1 MKKLKCFILGL
12 TLTIGFISSGH
23 AQAPTPLKVQTGV
36 VAGGTYT
43 YTVPNPSGITWTW
56 TVMDDKGTVIDGT
69 GGEFVLEDVD
79 PTSPL
84 GYTKNIT
91 WKDQGTFYVSVV
103 AENTTTHCTNDYVI
117 QVDVSTNDYEVAY
130 NTTTTKTTYCADD
143 PNIES
148 GLEISLDLTLGSGA
162 AKKKPADVYY
172 DMTVYYKIND
182 GTTKLATLSN
192 TNKFNIDGIPVA
204 NAVTP
209 GFTTVKVTIE
219 KIVDSKGVEFSPAA
233 DELIITVNPIPA
245 TPEITFN

>member
-12 TLTIGFISSGH
+12 TLTIGFISNGH

-56 TVMDDKGTVIDGT
+56 AVMDDKGTVIDGT

-91 WKDQGTFYVSVV
+91 WNDQGTFYVSVV

-117 QVDVSTNDYEVAY
+117 QVDVATNDYTVAY
-130 NTTTTKTTYCADD
+130 NNAATVTTYCADD
-143 PNIES
+143 PNITT
-148 GLEISLDLTLGSGA
+148 GLEVSLDVTLGA
-162 AKKKPADVYY
+162 AKAKPADVYY
-172 DMTVYYKIND
+172 DMTVHYQIND
-182 GTTKLATLSN
+182 GTTKIATLSN
-192 TNKFNIDGIPVA
+192 TNKFNIEGIPVA
-204 NAVTP
+204 DPVTP
-209 GFTTVKVTIE
+209 GFTSVKITIE

-233 DELIITVNPIPA
+233 GTEDLIITVNPIPA
-245 TPEITFN
+245 KPEITF